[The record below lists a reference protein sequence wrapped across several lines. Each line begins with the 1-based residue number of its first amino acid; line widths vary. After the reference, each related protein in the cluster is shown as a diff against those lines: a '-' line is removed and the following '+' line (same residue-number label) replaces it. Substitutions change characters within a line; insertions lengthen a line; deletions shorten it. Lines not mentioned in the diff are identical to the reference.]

1 VVENDLPAGE
11 KMRALRVVESIA
23 DADLFAAKP
32 LIIGHR
38 GASKFAPENTIAAFE
53 KAVAEGADGIEFD
66 VRLSKDGVPV
76 VFHDANL
83 KRTGLKD
90 HAVAALTARELSHID
105 AGSWFNRSYP
115 KRADEG
121 FARATV
127 PTLAETLDLFR
138 NFGGVAYVELKCVI
152 GVVVRTLRAVSDVV
166 RSSPIRDRLI
176 VKSFALAAIPL
187 IRSMAPGVRTAA
199 LFAPKVMTLL
209 RKEKHLVKIAA
220 ELGADEL
227 SIHYSLAT
235 KKLMQ
240 RAERRGLPVTIWTA
254 DNPRWVKRSIR
265 LGIKAI
271 ITNDPARLLERRT
284 ELQSES

>member
-1 VVENDLPAGE
+1 
-11 KMRALRVVESIA
+11 MRAVRVVGPIIHPAEQELLA
-23 DADLFAAKP
+23 TKP

-53 KAVAEGADGIEFD
+53 RAIAIGADGIEFD

-90 HAVAALTARELSHID
+90 HAVSALTARELSLID
-105 AGSWFNRSYP
+105 VGSWFNRTYP
-115 KRADEG
+115 KRSDSG
-121 FARATV
+121 FAREAV
-127 PTLAETLDLFR
+127 PTLAATLDLLHG
-138 NFGGVAYVELKCVI
+138 FGGVVYVELKCDKRNVEKTVRAVC
-152 GVVVRTLRAVSDVV
+152 GVVRDSPVRDQV
-166 RSSPIRDRLI
+166 I

-187 IRSMAPGVRTAA
+187 IRSMVPGVRTAA

-220 ELGADEL
+220 GLGADEL

-254 DNPRWVKRSIR
+254 DNPRWIKRALR

-271 ITNDPARLLERRT
+271 ITNDPARLLQRRS
-284 ELQSES
+284 ELLELSK

>member
-1 VVENDLPAGE
+1 
-11 KMRALRVVESIA
+11 MRALRIVDPIIHPADSESPA
-23 DADLFAAKP
+23 VKP

-38 GASKFAPENTIAAFE
+38 GSSKFAPENTIAAFE
-53 KAVAEGADGIEFD
+53 KAISDGADGIELD

-83 KRTGLKD
+83 RRTGLKD
-90 HAVAALTARELSHID
+90 HAVSALTARELTHID
-105 AGSWFNRSYP
+105 VGSWFNRAYP
-115 KRADEG
+115 KRAGNG
-121 FARATV
+121 FARETV
-127 PTLAETLDLFR
+127 STLAATLDHLRDFR
-138 NFGGVAYVELKCVI
+138 GITYVELKCENGKVE
-152 GVVVRTLRAVSDVV
+152 RTVRAVCDVV
-166 RSSPIRDRLI
+166 RNSPIQERLI

-254 DNPRWVKRSIR
+254 DNPRWIKRALR

-271 ITNDPARLLERRT
+271 ITNDPAKLLERRT
-284 ELQSES
+284 ELVTGAQGVPRA